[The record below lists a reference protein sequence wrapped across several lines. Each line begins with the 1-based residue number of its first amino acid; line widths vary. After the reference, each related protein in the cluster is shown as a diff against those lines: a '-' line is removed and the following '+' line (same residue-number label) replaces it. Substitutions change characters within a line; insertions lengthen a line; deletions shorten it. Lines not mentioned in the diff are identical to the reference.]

1 MPSKRPAARPVA
13 PAEAAKANPL
23 ALDEQLCFAV
33 YSTMLSLNKVYRGL
47 LHDLDLTYLQYLVML
62 VLWER
67 DGINVSEIC
76 TRLSLETTTLT
87 PLLKRLEA
95 RGLVQRVRSAS
106 DERQVIVSLTA
117 EGRALHKKARALPAC
132 VAEAMALEPG
142 DIGRL
147 RDELLALRSNLDR
160 NA

>member
-1 MPSKRPAARPVA
+1 MPAKQPSTPSADA
-13 PAEAAKANPL
+13 PQGDAL
-23 ALDEQLCFAV
+23 ALDEQLCFAL

-47 LHDLDLTYLQYLVML
+47 LRELDLTYLQYLVML
-62 VLWER
+62 VLWEQ

-76 TRLSLETTTLT
+76 ARLSLETTTLT

-95 RGLVQRVRSAS
+95 RGLVQRVRSAT

-117 EGRALHKKARALPAC
+117 EGRALRGTAKALPSC
-132 VAEAMALEPG
+132 VAQAMELPPK
-142 DIGRL
+142 DIVKL
-147 RDELLALRSNLDR
+147 RTQLRTLRSNLDR

>member
-1 MPSKRPAARPVA
+1 MPAKRSTSARTVA
-13 PAEAAKANPL
+13 PSADRL
-23 ALDEQLCFAV
+23 TLDEQLCFSV

-47 LHDLDLTYLQYLVML
+47 LRDLDLTYLQYLVML

-67 DGINVSEIC
+67 DGLNVSEIC

-95 RGLVQRVRSAS
+95 RGLIARARSAL

-117 EGRALHKKARALPAC
+117 EGRALRIKAKAIPAC
-132 VAEAMALEPG
+132 VAQAMELSG
-142 DIGRL
+142 DEIDGL
-147 RDELLALRSNLDR
+147 REQLQTLRASLDR